1 VRVQSRELPV
11 LAREDVQDL
20 LIQMGAPTDVLASR
34 PDIIDRL
41 HSLAEGEPLV
51 LRYYAEDIWSMGKA
65 APRLTIDDLAQ
76 IRPGLGAYFERWLGD
91 QERLWVGAED
101 PVDRRRVDTILAIL
115 ACAHGRL
122 KGADLRA
129 LLTESGDAATGGRF
143 LVQLKPI
150 QRFVIGLD
158 RTETET
164 AGYILSHPKLVD
176 RFVNT

>member
-1 VRVQSRELPV
+1 MRPSPVVADGLDGAAGDRGPEGLGVEGVGQRLGWDRDVRVQSRELPV

-101 PVDRRRVDTILAIL
+101 PVDRRRVDVLLAIL
-115 ACAHGRL
+115 ACGVGFVVARL
-122 KGADLRA
+122 AR
-129 LLTESGDAATGGRF
+129 
-143 LVQLKPI
+143 
-150 QRFVIGLD
+150 
-158 RTETET
+158 
-164 AGYILSHPKLVD
+164 
-176 RFVNT
+176 